1 MSLILK
7 FGNQTA
13 ETYTKAELDDM
24 FLNRVYPVGAVYI
37 SLTATNPHDLFGGT
51 WEQIQGR
58 FLLAVGAN
66 TANTTTA
73 YGSMSAS
80 AINRSAGEQGGEV
93 AHTLTTSEMPEH
105 AHPIRYGSVGSSSGD
120 TYASVRVPYNQAQ
133 ARVGEDNQGMEAVG
147 GGQAHNNMPP
157 YLAVYMWRRTA

>member
-24 FLNRVYPVGAVYI
+24 FLNKVYPVGAVYI
-37 SLTATNPHDLFGGT
+37 SLNSTNPGTLFGGT
-51 WEQIQGR
+51 WAKIEGR
-58 FLLAVGAN
+58 FLLASGSN
-66 TANTTTA
+66 TANTDNT
-73 YGSMSAS
+73 YGTLGAGV
-80 AINRSAGEQGGEV
+80 INRPVGEQGGE
-93 AHTLTTSEMPEH
+93 ATHTLTTSEMPSH

-133 ARVGEDNQGMEAVG
+133 ARIGEDEQGMLSAG
-147 GGQAHNNMPP
+147 GGQSHNNMPP
-157 YLAVYMWRRTA
+157 YYVVYMWERTA

>member
-1 MSLILK
+1 MSLKLK
-7 FGNQTA
+7 SGNQIA
-13 ETYTKAELDDM
+13 ETYTLAELDDM
-24 FLNRVYPVGAVYI
+24 FLNKVYPVGAVYI

-58 FLLAVGAN
+58 FLLACGNN
-66 TANTTTA
+66 TANTDNT
-73 YGSMSAS
+73 YGSLNANV
-80 AINRSAGEQGGEV
+80 INRTAGEQGGEAV
-93 AHTLTTSEMPEH
+93 HTLTTSEMPSH
-105 AHPIRYGSVGSSSGD
+105 AHPIRYGSVGSSSSD

-133 ARVGEDNQGMEAVG
+133 ARVGEDDQGMQSAG

>member
-1 MSLILK
+1 MSLKLK
-7 FGNQTA
+7 SGNQIV

-24 FLNRVYPVGAVYI
+24 FLNKVYPVGAVYI
-37 SLTATNPHDLFGGT
+37 SMTSTNPGTLFGGT

-58 FLLAVGAN
+58 FLLASGSN
-66 TANTTTA
+66 TANTDNT
-73 YGSMSAS
+73 YGSLNANV
-80 AINRSAGEQGGEV
+80 INRPVGEQGGEAV
-93 AHTLTTSEMPEH
+93 HTLTTSEMPSH

-120 TYASVRVPYNQAQ
+120 VYASVRVPYNQAQ

>member
-24 FLNRVYPVGAVYI
+24 FLNKVYPVGAVYI
-37 SLTATNPHDLFGGT
+37 SLNSTNPGTLFGGT
-51 WEQIQGR
+51 WKQIKGR

-66 TANTTTA
+66 TVNPDNP
-73 YGSMSAS
+73 YGSLNAN
-80 AINRSAGEQGGEV
+80 AINRPVGEQGGEV
-93 AHTLTTSEMPEH
+93 THTLTTSEMPSH

-120 TYASVRVPYNQAQ
+120 AYASVRLPYNQAQ
-133 ARVGEDNQGMEAVG
+133 ARIGEDEQGMQNVG
-147 GGQAHNNMPP
+147 GGQSHNNMPP
-157 YLAVYMWRRTA
+157 YYVVYMWQRTA